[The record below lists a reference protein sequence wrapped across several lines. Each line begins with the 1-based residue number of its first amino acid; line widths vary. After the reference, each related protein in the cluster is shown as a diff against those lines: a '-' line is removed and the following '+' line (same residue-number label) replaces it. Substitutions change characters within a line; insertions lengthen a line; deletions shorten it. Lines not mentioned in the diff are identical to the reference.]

1 MPRKATP
8 ESPQGLIAAYK
19 AILSDVLDKR
29 PSGMRQRLAEALGKN
44 RSFITQIANPAYQTP
59 IPAQHVHAIMQVC
72 HFSVQE
78 RDRFLD
84 AYHRAHPRRL
94 LLLKERERGRRLTL
108 MLPDLGTEQKNHKLD
123 SLLSEFPEKVPSLS
137 QATSR

>member
-1 MPRKATP
+1 MSTDA
-8 ESPQGLIAAYK
+8 SPAGSQQLIAAYK
-19 AILSDVLDKR
+19 NVLRDVLDRR

-59 IPAQHVHAIMQVC
+59 IPAQHVHPIMQVC
-72 HFSVQE
+72 HFSAQE
-78 RDRFLD
+78 RDHFLE

-94 LLLKERERGRRLTL
+94 LPLKERERSRRLTL

-123 SLLSEFPEKVPSLS
+123 ALLSDFAEKV
-137 QATSR
+137 ARMVEDT